1 MSTERYRILVADPN
15 PIVRQLLSLVFAD
28 RRYRLEFAADGEEA
42 LGHAL
47 VDPPALVITEMRLD
61 RLDGA
66 LLCEQLKNH
75 PRTASVKVLFLTT
88 WVSDWALRRAR
99 KAGAEGFL
107 AKPFSPSLLLKQVDE
122 ILGVTPEETSSSWK
136 ELPKKGHRG
145 QASHL

>member
-1 MSTERYRILVADPN
+1 MSTERFRILVADPN
-15 PIVRQLLSLVFAD
+15 LTVRQLLSLIFAD

-42 LGHAL
+42 LGHAM

-88 WVSDWALRRAR
+88 SVSEWALRRAR
-99 KAGAEGFL
+99 RAGADGYL
-107 AKPFSPSLLLKQVDE
+107 TKPFSPSVLLRQVNE
-122 ILGVTPEETSSSWK
+122 ILGVRPEEVGSSRP
-136 ELPKKGHRG
+136 ELPEKGHRG
-145 QASHL
+145 RTSHL